1 MSIRNRFDEQL
12 EVLNSHLIE
21 LGTFIEQIIS
31 LATMALIEL
40 DPTLVEK
47 VIEVDNEIDLKEK
60 EIETLCMKLLLR
72 QQPVASDL
80 RLISSALKMITDM
93 ERIGDQSHDIAK
105 ISTFLTDREYVKQI
119 TKIPQMA
126 EATIKMVTDS
136 VNAFVMRDLDLAISV
151 IEYDSVVDNLFR
163 EVRRE
168 LIHLIKTEN
177 DKGELALDL
186 LMISK
191 YFERIGDHAEN
202 IAGWVA
208 YAITGEHKDA

>member
-1 MSIRNRFDEQL
+1 MRNRFDEQL

-105 ISTFLTDREYVKQI
+105 ISTFLNDKEYVKQI

-136 VNAFVMRDLDLAISV
+136 VNAFVMRDLDLALSV
-151 IEYDSVVDNLFR
+151 IEYDSVVDGLFG

>member
-105 ISTFLTDREYVKQI
+105 ISTFLNDKEYVKQI

-136 VNAFVMRDLDLAISV
+136 VNAFVMRDLDLALSV
-151 IEYDSVVDNLFR
+151 IEYDSVVDGLFG